1 LSVHRLFI
9 ALPLPAH
16 VKDAI
21 GRAQEELRTALPASR
36 VRWTRHDQLH
46 VTLKFLGNVDSQLV
60 DELTGRVAHACARFG
75 SIQLKA
81 RGLGMFP
88 DPRRPRVIWVRVAD
102 RHERLRAFHRIVETA
117 SAAFTREK
125 PEPAFIGHATL
136 GRCTSLNR
144 KETVALAAM
153 AVEMEHRLF
162 GEWQADAVEIVRSEL
177 GPGGSRHT
185 VLAALSL

>member
-1 LSVHRLFI
+1 MSVHRLFI

-21 GRAQEELRTALPASR
+21 GRAQEELRSALPAAR
-36 VRWTRHDQLH
+36 ARWTRREQLH

-60 DELTGRVAHACARFG
+60 DELTGRMTHACARFG
-75 SIQLKA
+75 PLQLHA

-88 DPRRPRVIWVRVAD
+88 NPRRPRVIWARVAD
-102 RHERLRAFHRIVETA
+102 RHERLGALQRIVETA
-117 SAAFTREK
+117 AAAFTSEM
-125 PEPAFIGHATL
+125 PEATFTGHATL

-144 KETVALAAM
+144 KEAVALAAM

-162 GEWQADAVEIVRSEL
+162 GDWQADAVEIVRSEL

>member
-1 LSVHRLFI
+1 MSVHRLFI

-16 VKDAI
+16 VKDAV
-21 GRAQEELRTALPASR
+21 GRAQEELRTALPAAR
-36 VRWTRHDQLH
+36 ARWTRREQLH
-46 VTLKFLGNVDSQLV
+46 VTLKFLGNVDSQLADQLIGTV
-60 DELTGRVAHACARFG
+60 GHACARFG
-75 SIQLKA
+75 PLQLSA

-88 DPRRPRVIWVRVAD
+88 NPRRPRVIWVRVAD
-102 RHERLRAFHRIVETA
+102 RHERLAALHRIVESA
-117 SAAFTREK
+117 SAAFTSEK
-125 PEPAFIGHATL
+125 PEPAFTGHATL

-144 KETVALAAM
+144 KETVTLATLAAG
-153 AVEMEHRLF
+153 MEHRTL

>member
-21 GRAQEELRTALPASR
+21 GRAQEELQATLPAAR
-36 VRWTRHDQLH
+36 ARWTRREQLH

-60 DELTGRVAHACARFG
+60 DDLTGTVAHACSRFG
-75 SIQLKA
+75 PLQLST

-88 DPRRPRVIWVRVAD
+88 NPRRPRVIWVRVAERD
-102 RHERLRAFHRIVETA
+102 ERLGALHRIVETA
-117 SAAFTREK
+117 SAAFTSEK
-125 PEPAFIGHATL
+125 PAPAFTGHATL
-136 GRCTSLNR
+136 GRCTFLNR
-144 KETVALAAM
+144 KETVALATLA
-153 AVEMEHRLF
+153 AEMEHRPF

-177 GPGGSRHT
+177 GPGRSRHT